1 MQVAQIYLN
10 CIEEISSVRIFMPK
24 DLRPAPNRATVEKT
38 VGEVLKR
45 YNGKVPC
52 LDPKT
57 DLKVRSEVFFFDLY
71 DWCIS

>member
-1 MQVAQIYLN
+1 
-10 CIEEISSVRIFMPK
+10 MPK